1 MDDAPVV
8 ERLDQP
14 RRAKRL
20 SFALPSIL
28 GLDLTYVA
36 GSAWGQGRAVTLFVA
51 FTALTGFADSQ
62 GFVHASRVWDGGNLV
77 VRTDGSFPAPI
88 ATSAPRT
95 AGNANTQCQLTCSIS
110 AVDRLTLSG
119 TLSF

>member
-51 FTALTGFADSQ
+51 FTIQPEEPL
-62 GFVHASRVWDGGNLV
+62 
-77 VRTDGSFPAPI
+77 
-88 ATSAPRT
+88 
-95 AGNANTQCQLTCSIS
+95 AG
-110 AVDRLTLSG
+110 
-119 TLSF
+119 